1 MEAPDARTTTSARV
15 AHVRRIFETPPN
27 FTRRYAGAAPLAPW
41 ISCRESC
48 VYPKKQRRHAA
59 GSGRRTQRRPSSAFG
74 RPFEARPAHAHDK
87 KTAIS
92 ASEALFSLLK
102 SGRTCAEVS
111 AAARDAGAPDAL
123 ARALV
128 AHESDPLAVHRFCAA
143 STPALEL
150 DAGGWAPHLAP
161 AAGAVARALG
171 AFAAEAGVVT
181 AAMLWLERMMAHA
194 PARESAAAAGLEANA
209 VALMRT
215 HVADAL
221 LSRYYSEARAV

>member
-1 MEAPDARTTTSARV
+1 MS
-15 AHVRRIFETPPN
+15 VRRSTPEEDSEEEEEEEEDSEVNYGAPQSRK
-27 FTRRYAGAAPLAPW
+27 RRFVIDYDSPGGDSGLEEATGAAAPPSAAAEAAAAMAAV
-41 ISCRESC
+41 IS
-48 VYPKKQRRHAA
+48 
-59 GSGRRTQRRPSSAFG
+59 
-74 RPFEARPAHAHDK
+74 AHAHDK